1 MCLPGSVR
9 EGPDGTWLGWG
20 HAERDDLRVGDH
32 ATGVCGGLWQEIVR
46 CAINGNAESVEVG
59 VHRGLQVDGVVRTA
73 DFGLSVQNPFATAI
87 AVESII

>member
-1 MCLPGSVR
+1 
-9 EGPDGTWLGWG
+9 
-20 HAERDDLRVGDH
+20 
-32 ATGVCGGLWQEIVR
+32 VR

-73 DFGLSVQNPFATAI
+73 DFGLSVQNPIATAI